1 MKMVKIYIVDGFSA
15 MDLDLTLRTS
25 FSFYEMTSINA
36 VYQKGLVPQKEGR
49 DVYNSN
55 ILIEMS
61 YKI

>member
-36 VYQKGLVPQKEGR
+36 VYQKGLVP
-49 DVYNSN
+49 
-55 ILIEMS
+55 
-61 YKI
+61 